1 MDGWYLHTSP
11 HHYRCFEV
19 WSKHIGA
26 ERISDTLFFKH
37 KHIKNPTVSPE
48 DAVVKA
54 AKELTAAL
62 KGRMP
67 SALEGSTVQELEKLD
82 KIFNHTA
89 VTYKGR
95 KNDDPPPHR
104 VIDNT
109 ATPQSM
115 TRMHL
120 PSHSPPYEKEPERG
134 PVGENEMVV
143 TYPPFPR
150 MDPQSKPNNISN
162 NDGDTPAKNTRA
174 KRRTLTQ
181 EFMLSF
187 M

>member
-26 ERISDTLFFKH
+26 ERISDTVFFKH

-82 KIFNHTA
+82 SK
-89 VTYKGR
+89 R
-95 KNDDPPPHR
+95 KTWGVH
-104 VIDNT
+104 
-109 ATPQSM
+109 
-115 TRMHL
+115 
-120 PSHSPPYEKEPERG
+120 
-134 PVGENEMVV
+134 
-143 TYPPFPR
+143 
-150 MDPQSKPNNISN
+150 
-162 NDGDTPAKNTRA
+162 
-174 KRRTLTQ
+174 
-181 EFMLSF
+181 
-187 M
+187 